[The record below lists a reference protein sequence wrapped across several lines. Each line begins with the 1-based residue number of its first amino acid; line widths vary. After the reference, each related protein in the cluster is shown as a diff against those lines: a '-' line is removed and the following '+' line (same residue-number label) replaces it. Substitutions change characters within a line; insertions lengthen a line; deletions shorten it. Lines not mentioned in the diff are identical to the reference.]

1 MGNLH
6 ILQVVLELL
15 RRDPSPVRVHDVAF
29 EEIEASIVAQSQII
43 RVSGKSCIP
52 LKERFNSS
60 EYLRSYSFQASK
72 KVRELCRV
80 WISQESP
87 HGRPRSMDRSPY
99 GGVADVRAEPLDV
112 EGIVQERVADVAR
125 IVGDVE
131 DGVDAKDVWQ
141 HEEVE
146 VQPVVPDHEP
156 VIGQPAKRL
165 RQLRYRDPLGA
176 FDRHQGGEEMG
187 DRTRATDPGQ
197 EGWNRNHPLA
207 PYSRRKE
214 PAVVADD
221 ELQVLDFFVF
231 DQDLEACVALDL
243 RDGVYRY
250 VSSRHAGRY
259 QIVPST
265 CSTSAKRKAPS
276 SGTHAPYR
284 RPVLPR

>member
-1 MGNLH
+1 MGDLYV
-6 ILQVVLELL
+6 LQVVLEL
-15 RRDPSPVRVHDVAF
+15 RSGEPSPVRVHNVAF
-29 EEIEASIVAQSQII
+29 EEIEASIVAQTQIV
-43 RVSGKSCIP
+43 RVPDEASIP
-52 LKERFNSS
+52 PEEGVYPP
-60 EYLRSYSFQASK
+60 EYLRTYGFQASK
-72 KVRELCRV
+72 KIRELCRV
-80 WISQESP
+80 WIPEESP
-87 HGRPRSMDRSPY
+87 HGRPRSVNRRSNDC
-99 GGVADVRAEPLDV
+99 VADICAEPLDV
-112 EGIVQERVADVAR
+112 EGIVQERVAD
-125 IVGDVE
+125 IVWVVRDVE
-131 DGVDAKDVWQ
+131 DGVNAKDIRQ

-176 FDRHQGGEEMG
+176 FDRHQGGEEVG
-187 DRTRATDPGQ
+187 DGTRATDPGQ
-197 EGWNRNHPLA
+197 EGRYRDDPLA
-207 PYSRRKE
+207 PDRRRKE

-243 RDGVYRY
+243 RDGVYRN
-250 VSSRHAGRY
+250 VSRRHAGRY